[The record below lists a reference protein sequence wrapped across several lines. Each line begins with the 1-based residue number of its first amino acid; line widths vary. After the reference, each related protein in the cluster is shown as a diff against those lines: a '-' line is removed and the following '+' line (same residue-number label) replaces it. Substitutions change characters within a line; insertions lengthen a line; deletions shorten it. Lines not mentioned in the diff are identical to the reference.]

1 MPVISGAA
9 APQFTLPGVTFI
21 GLASPSRGA
30 KENAVWRLIMAPG
43 VAPLPHRLTREEI
56 LVATAGTAVATIAG
70 EAHRLAA
77 GDSIVVPA
85 GTDFSLAT
93 PGGEAFEAVVILPV
107 GGQAMIGDEAPFTPP
122 WAA

>member
-1 MPVISGAA
+1 MIHGAE

-56 LVATAGTAVATIAG
+56 FVATAGSAVATIAG
-70 EAHRLAA
+70 EFHALAA

-85 GTDFSLAT
+85 GTEFALAT

-107 GGQAMIGDEAPFTPP
+107 GGQAMMGDEAPFTPP

>member
-1 MPVISGAA
+1 MPMIAGAE

-21 GLASPSRGA
+21 GLAAPSRGA

-56 LVATAGTAVATIAG
+56 FVATAGTAVATMAG
-70 EAHRLAA
+70 QPHPLTA

-85 GTDFSLAT
+85 GTEFALAT
-93 PGGEAFEAVVILPV
+93 PGDESFEAVVILPV
-107 GGQAMIGDEAPFTPP
+107 GGQAVIGDEPPFTPP

>member
-1 MPVISGAA
+1 MPVIAGAE
-9 APQFTLPGVTFI
+9 APEFTLPGVTFI

-56 LVATAGTAVATIAG
+56 FVATAGTAVATLAG
-70 EAHRLAA
+70 EVHTLAA

-85 GTDFSLAT
+85 GIDFSLAT
-93 PGGEAFEAVVILPV
+93 PGGEGFEAVVILPV

>member
-1 MPVISGAA
+1 MPVIAGAE

-30 KENAVWRLIMAPG
+30 RENAVWRLIMAPG
-43 VAPLPHRLTREEI
+43 VAPLPHCLTREEI
-56 LVATAGTAVATIAG
+56 FVATAGTAVATLAG
-70 EAHRLAA
+70 ETHALAA

-85 GTDFSLAT
+85 GSEFSLAT
-93 PGGEAFEAVVILPV
+93 SSGEAFEAVVILPV
-107 GGQAMIGDEAPFTPP
+107 GGQAVIGDDAPFTPP